1 MELEKFKPLSIYLDS
16 LLVLREMDLLLMLLL
31 TQLKQLKTVNLQ
43 TQMLYLFLLR
53 MKSNVLLL
61 LRESTI

>member
-1 MELEKFKPLSIYLDS
+1 MELEKFIPLSIYLDS

-43 TQMLYLFLLR
+43 TQMLCLSLLR

-61 LRESTI
+61 QRESTI

>member
-43 TQMLYLFLLR
+43 TQMLYLFLSR